1 MRLHLP
7 IAKSFCVAAA
17 AVMAL
22 SLAACGSGGGNA
34 AAKSAGSSFDA
45 SFNASFDKSTHDS
58 CVMSATQHG
67 ASADVAEKYCSCLVV
82 EADKLS
88 TQDKMSLPMHQ
99 GKMEAMAKTCVAQIG
114 GQQPPASNAPQ

>member
-1 MRLHLP
+1 L
-7 IAKSFCVAAA
+7 AAA
-17 AVMAL
+17 AAMAL

-34 AAKSAGSSFDA
+34 ANSAGSSFDA

-58 CVMSATQHG
+58 CVTSATQHG
-67 ASADVAEKYCSCLVV
+67 AAAAVAEKYCSCLVV

-99 GKMEAMAKTCVAQIG
+99 DKMEAMAKTCNEQLT
-114 GQQPPASNAPQ
+114 GQAARATNAS